1 METSLTSVPF
11 FMISRYPQCTRGAAE
26 GWLLFLLQF
35 QCLLD
40 SILRYEQSMYLEAP
54 QGM

>member
-11 FMISRYPQCTRGAAE
+11 FMISRYPQCLRAAE
-26 GWLLFLLQF
+26 GWPLFLLQF